1 MSFNNRT
8 FKDNRTGE
16 VVKVIDSFENIAILE
31 NKTKIDTRRLMDPNH
46 FTEQVDPS
54 AFFNTQNAYNDL
66 FEKIKTIPSENI
78 PDENGEVRPNVNIDN
93 NYRPPVEDDSAVIYG
108 SIDDEK
114 EELARKYGINP
125 DNTQSVARQNEAFAK
140 ILEDSEELDI
150 TDLVTTQKDTQSK
163 QDEYFENLFGQLGK
177 LESRLGEMD
186 AIMNKLNAL
195 ENKIEKYR
203 EKTPQERLELR
214 SYDSYPF
221 NQKLS
226 QFFDDK
232 SEEMEKTGKNDY
244 VLTPDDV
251 TDINVNDIKNSFQN
265 KSNGF
270 EDEFKYK

>member
-1 MSFNNRT
+1 MSIDKRILSEIDRYRSINKYILEQAAEPAPDDLGALT
-8 FKDNRTGE
+8 PDAGAAPPPPPAEAGAVPPPPPDGE
-16 VVKVIDSFENIAILE
+16 VPAADAVPTPIDVES
-31 NKTKIDTRRLMDPNH
+31 DPD
-46 FTEQVDPS
+46 V
-54 AFFNTQNAYNDL
+54 
-66 FEKIKTIPSENI
+66 EK
-78 PDENGEVRPNVNIDN
+78 
-93 NYRPPVEDDSAVIYG
+93 
-108 SIDDEK
+108 IDDEGQS
-114 EELARKYGINP
+114 EEKGAEE
-125 DNTQSVARQNEAFAK
+125 T
-140 ILEDSEELDI
+140 DSEELDI
-150 TDLVTTQKDTQSK
+150 TELVTAQKDTQSK

-203 EKTPQERLELR
+203 EKTPQEKLELR